1 MLYQACYVKVTAC
14 ASTKFRF
21 RLNEVHEEY
30 KKDENNIQQAF
41 VNFFFAWTRWV
52 IPKNQDRFLF
62 PFMMPAHGAEPAIS
76 YNSFFK
82 ATVW

>member
-21 RLNEVHEEY
+21 RLNKVHEEY

-41 VNFFFAWTRWV
+41 VNFS
-52 IPKNQDRFLF
+52 FLLEQ
-62 PFMMPAHGAEPAIS
+62 GG
-76 YNSFFK
+76 
-82 ATVW
+82 

>member
-41 VNFFFAWTRWV
+41 VNFFCL
-52 IPKNQDRFLF
+52 N
-62 PFMMPAHGAEPAIS
+62 
-76 YNSFFK
+76 
-82 ATVW
+82 TVGNPEKPR

>member
-41 VNFFFAWTRWV
+41 VNFFFCLNKVGSPER
-52 IPKNQDRFLF
+52 PR
-62 PFMMPAHGAEPAIS
+62 
-76 YNSFFK
+76 
-82 ATVW
+82 